1 MEREKSYTIG
11 VKIHTGSSKRDII
24 HKDGIFHIYTHF
36 KPVQGKANLDALKI
50 ISNYFDIPKSNI
62 LIIKGEKSKDKVFRI
77 KGNLK
82 IKDGVK

>member
-1 MEREKSYTIG
+1 MKKKKSCTIG
-11 VKIHTGSSKRDII
+11 VKMHTGSSKRDII

-50 ISNYFDIPKSNI
+50 ISDYFNIPKSNI
-62 LIIKGEKSKDKVFRI
+62 LIIKGEKSKNKVFQI
-77 KGNLK
+77 